1 MYWKWSVVKSLLL
14 SSKVPANPRLHQC
27 SQCNYLPSSVEK
39 LFVQY
44 TDKQQEDLG
53 FYLTII
59 VSSYSAT
66 TCPHLSRNGSPR
78 TLSRR
83 LMLQKGDHHTI
94 THDYHPILLYLTG
107 NRSPGTLSGRLMP
120 SLQTAFLLLGS
131 KASEIQIL
139 LVYVRKSYFASLVYF
154 IIR

>member
-1 MYWKWSVVKSLLL
+1 MKSLLL
-14 SSKVPANPRLHQC
+14 SSKVPAIPQLHQC

-39 LFVQY
+39 LFVQN

-53 FYLTII
+53 YYLTII
-59 VSSYSAT
+59 ALYHHIVQLLASI
-66 TCPHLSRNGSPR
+66 CPEHCLSR

-83 LMLQKGDHHTI
+83 LMLQKGDHHII
-94 THDYHPILLYLTG
+94 THDYHHILFYLTG
-107 NRSPGTLSGRLMP
+107 NRSPGILSGRLMP
-120 SLQTAFLLLGS
+120 SLQSAFLLLGS
-131 KASEIQIL
+131 KASKIQIL